1 MSAGPRS
8 YLCSLQVNAP
18 DGHLSMAFFMVSA
31 SAALISTQGRFIGLK
46 TSGRC
51 EKQLPE
57 WTHFSE
63 SQKTVMLS
71 LL

>member
-1 MSAGPRS
+1 MSSGTIG

-18 DGHLSMAFFMVSA
+18 EGHLSMARFMASA
-31 SAALISTQGRFIGLK
+31 SAASISTQGRLIGLK

-57 WTHFSE
+57 WTHLSE
-63 SQKTVMLS
+63 SQ
-71 LL
+71 